1 MQKPKLLLLT
11 SLSFLAYVLNAAKD
25 ERPNILFIFTDDH
38 ALNALSAYGGRWQ
51 NLRPPLI
58 LTASQKRACSSG
70 IA

>member
-38 ALNALSAYGGRWQ
+38 ALNALGVRWTTGKTCAH
-51 NLRPPLI
+51 P
-58 LTASQKRACSSG
+58 SS
-70 IA
+70 